1 MSNQVREVRSFEIG
15 EEEEFAIVAGSAFGE
30 ERSIYA
36 DPEPGRYAIVPID
49 DLNDSRRVDYD
60 ADELR
65 YENAEAVCALRVD
78 PDSEEPVTVM
88 RGETVEMQRT
98 TPGQYL
104 TLRFPF
110 SLD

>member
-15 EEEEFAIVAGSAFGE
+15 SDEQFAIVAGSAFGE
-30 ERSIYA
+30 QRSIYV

-49 DLNDSRRVDYD
+49 DLNDNRRVEYE

-65 YENAEAVCALRVD
+65 FGDAETIGAVLVE
-78 PDSEEPVTVM
+78 PGSDSPVTIM
-88 RGETVEMQRT
+88 HGESIEEQRS

-104 TLRFPF
+104 TLRIPF
-110 SLD
+110 KHD